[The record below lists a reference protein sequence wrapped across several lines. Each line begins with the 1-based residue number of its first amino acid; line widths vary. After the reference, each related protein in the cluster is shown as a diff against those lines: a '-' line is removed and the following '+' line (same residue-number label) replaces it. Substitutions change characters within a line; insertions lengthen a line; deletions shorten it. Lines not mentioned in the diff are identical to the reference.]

1 MQARGTLVI
10 MGATSVVASVA
21 LSVAAAALLRLQISP
36 ATAAFSAAA
45 CAALLTFGA
54 YKRVT
59 GSEIAIDSGLRA
71 PWIWLAALVAGS
83 LAALVFQPGVWSPQ
97 SSEQALMISGAV
109 LSGTSAF
116 EAYRAPSIGRKAR
129 AALIVIMS
137 MSALLLAFGVARAV
151 A

>member
-1 MQARGTLVI
+1 

-54 YKRVT
+54 HRR
-59 GSEIAIDSGLRA
+59 IAGAEAALDPGLRG
-71 PWIWLAALVAGS
+71 PSIWLAALVAGS
-83 LAALVFQPGVWSPQ
+83 LAALIFQPGVWSPQ
-97 SSEQALMISGAV
+97 SSGHALTISGAV